1 MTKNTGMIAVLRAGT
16 SLAAAAMLALAS
28 GSALAAHHGEKKM
41 GKNIVE
47 TAASAGQFETLI
59 AAAKAAGLAGVLSSD
74 GPFTVFAP
82 TDEAFSALP
91 KGTIESLLLPEN
103 KDKLATILKYHV
115 VSGKVGSAALADGIG
130 VDTLAEQSA
139 TITQTEGGF
148 SIDNARIVATDI
160 EATNGVI
167 HVIDRVILPADG
179 TAAARMPAD
188 AARGIIDMAVN
199 AGVPMFNHGNA
210 GATVALYSLAAQ
222 SLLDFADTAGLSAAA
237 QMRLESAL
245 RESASQGSARSQAW
259 TLRYALDDVRA
270 ELSGEGMRAASGAM
284 TL

>member
-1 MTKNTGMIAVLRAGT
+1 MINQTGLTAVLRAGT

-28 GSALAAHHGEKKM
+28 GSALAGHHAEKKM

-47 TAASAGQFETLI
+47 TAASTGQFETLI
-59 AAAKAAGLAGVLSSD
+59 AAAKAAGLAGVLSND

-82 TDEAFSALP
+82 TDDAFAALP
-91 KGTIESLLLPEN
+91 KGTVESLLLPEN

-115 VSGKVGSAALADGIG
+115 LSGKVGSSALADGIS
-130 VDTLAEQSA
+130 VDTLAEQPA

-167 HVIDRVILPADG
+167 HVIDRVILPSES
-179 TAAARMPAD
+179 TAAAGTPRD
-188 AARGIIDMAVN
+188 AARGIIDMAVD

-237 QMRLESAL
+237 QMRLKAAL
-245 RESASQGSARSQAW
+245 RTSASQRNARSQAW

-270 ELSGEGMRAASGAM
+270 ELSGEAMRAANGAM